1 MQEPTVL
8 DLVKAIFKDWK
19 SFLHFAAAV
28 FDPSRRANLPYLS
41 DAYTPPVSETV
52 ESEALE
58 FVEAQPAI
66 ESPEAQSAIQPS
78 APFPWRSL
86 LALALALI
94 AQRLFEPPHLTPLSG
109 IAFYVAAAGILLWA
123 IRRGEWGLAEAPKSH
138 RHADPLSVRLL
149 PLLLTV
155 PFLLATFFAFSDGLF
170 RWYNLLLWLTTVFLF
185 CWSVWLPNIRSGQR
199 PATDWRWLALLA
211 IALSLAAFF
220 RFYRLGS
227 VPAEPFSDHAEK
239 LLDIY
244 DITQGQ
250 TRVFFPRNTGRE
262 SIQMYWTWLVMKLF
276 GTGMT
281 FLSLKL
287 GTALLG
293 FLTLPYMYLLGKEIG
308 GRRLGLLAMFLF
320 GVAYWPNVISR
331 VGLRFPLYPLFTAPV
346 LFYLLRGLR
355 THRRNDFIWCG
366 LFLGLGLHGYSPFRV
381 VPLLVVVGFLLYF
394 LHNRSKLAFLQT
406 QVWLGTTAMAALLV
420 FLPLFR
426 YMLSDPA
433 GFWFRTAT
441 RIGQAEQTYPGP
453 IGQILLRNLWNG
465 LRMFNWDDGVIWVNS
480 VTNRPALDVISG
492 ALFLIGVV
500 LLIVRYIRQRFWP
513 DLFLLLSII
522 ILQFPSTLSLAY
534 PDENPALNRASGAA
548 VPVFLIAAAALDGL
562 LTSIGSR
569 GNRKWGAKVAAG
581 LAILLLVGTS
591 WLNYNL
597 VFEKYA
603 QQYRQGAWNTS
614 DIGRAIGDFMLTHQS
629 ANAWVV
635 PSPHWVDTRLPG
647 AWLGIPNRDFALWPE
662 QFASTLD
669 IPGPKFFVVR
679 AGDTETMNA
688 LRSLYPQGL
697 WRLYPNDIPGHE
709 FWTLT
714 IP

>member
-19 SFLHFAAAV
+19 SFLRFAAAI
-28 FDPSRRANLPYLS
+28 FEPSRRADLPYLS
-41 DAYTPPVSETV
+41 DTYLPPAPETLA
-52 ESEALE
+52 EPEP
-58 FVEAQPAI
+58 VEAVPAI
-66 ESPEAQSAIQPS
+66 DSSDLQSS
-78 APFPWRSL
+78 THFPWRSL
-86 LALALALI
+86 LALLLALV
-94 AQRLFEPPHLTPLSG
+94 AQRTFEPPHLTPLPG
-109 IAFYVAAAGILLWA
+109 IAFYLAALGMLLWA
-123 IRRGEWGLAEAPKSH
+123 ILRGEWALAEAPKS
-138 RHADPLSVRLL
+138 RRYADPLSIRLI
-149 PLLLTV
+149 PLLLTIPLV
-155 PFLLATFFAFSDGLF
+155 VVTFFAFSDGLF
-170 RWYNLLLWLTTVFLF
+170 HWHNLLLWLTSVALF
-185 CWSVWLPNIRSGQR
+185 CWSVWLPAPGPRQR
-199 PATDWRWLALLA
+199 PKVDWRWLALLVA
-211 IALSLAAFF
+211 ALGIAAFF
-220 RFYRLGS
+220 RFYRLES
-227 VPAEPFSDHAEK
+227 VPVEPFSDHAEK

-262 SIQMYWTWLVMKLF
+262 SFQMYWSWLVMKLF

-281 FLSLKL
+281 FLTLKL

-293 FLTLPYMYLLGKEIG
+293 FLTLPYMYLLGKEVG
-308 GRRLGLLAMFLF
+308 GRRVGLLAMLLF
-320 GVAYWPNVISR
+320 GMAYWPNVISR

-355 THRRNDFIWCG
+355 IHHRNDFIWCG
-366 LFLGLGLHGYSPFRV
+366 IFLGLGLHGYSPFRV
-381 VPLLVVVGFLLYF
+381 VPVLVVVGFVLYF
-394 LHNRSKLAFLQT
+394 LHNRSKLNFMQT
-406 QVWLGTTAMAALLV
+406 QVWLGITAMVSLLV
-420 FLPLFR
+420 FLPLLR

-433 GFWFRTAT
+433 AFWFRTAT
-441 RIGQAEQTYPGP
+441 RLGQVEQTYPGP
-453 IGQILLRNLWNG
+453 LGQILLRNLWNG
-465 LRMFNWDDGVIWVNS
+465 LRMFNWDNGVIWVNS

-492 ALFLIGVV
+492 ALFLIGIV
-500 LLIVRYIRQRFWP
+500 LLVRRYAQRRFWQ

-534 PDENPALNRASGAA
+534 PDENPALNRASGVA
-548 VPVFLIAAAALDGL
+548 VPVFLIVGLTLDGL
-562 LTSIGSR
+562 LTSLGSR
-569 GNRKWGAKVAAG
+569 VNRRWSVGFTWGA
-581 LAILLLVGTS
+581 AILLLLGTS

-614 DIGRAIGDFMLTHQS
+614 DIGQAIGDFMLTYQS

-647 AWLGIPNRDFALWPE
+647 AWLGIPNRDFALWPD

-679 AGDTETMNA
+679 AGETETMDT
-688 LRSLYPQGL
+688 LRRLYPQGL
-697 WRLYPNDIPGHE
+697 WQLYPNDIPGHE